1 MHSFHHLFFGCKARY
16 LHYRGKK
23 PLLSTAHKCERIFS
37 SQYEKYHCRYYI
49 NFINCSQN
57 YLERVVKEISEYLN
71 YREYLKDWVAHRKA
85 EGLPGSN
92 RWFALKMGIN
102 STSWL
107 SSILSGARNLN
118 EINLK
123 KLTSI
128 LNFSPYERSLF
139 SALVAFNQ
147 SKDRIEK
154 NRHFDTFRK
163 IQARKE
169 ATPVSGQFYDYY
181 KNWYNSAI
189 RAVIGMMPVR
199 DNYSELGALLTPP
212 VSEQH
217 TKEAV
222 KLLEEIGFIRRND
235 LGIFELTHAG
245 ITTGEY
251 EKSVAIRGFQ
261 EETIQLAKA
270 SLFRFDRSEK
280 DISTLTL
287 GISRDRIKDVKA
299 ILADTRRQIAELAES
314 DDNADSAY
322 QLNMQLFPLSKQL
335 QDDQEK

>member
-1 MHSFHHLFFGCKARY
+1 M
-16 LHYRGKK
+16 
-23 PLLSTAHKCERIFS
+23 
-37 SQYEKYHCRYYI
+37 
-49 NFINCSQN
+49 
-57 YLERVVKEISEYLN
+57 KEISEYLN

-102 STSWL
+102 SSSWL

-118 EINLK
+118 ETHLK
-123 KLTSI
+123 KLTSV
-128 LNFSPYERSLF
+128 LNLTPYERSLF

-147 SKDRIEK
+147 SKNRQEK
-154 NRHFDTFRK
+154 NHHFDIFRK

-169 ATPVSGQFYDYY
+169 ATHVSGQFYDYY

-189 RAVIGMMPVR
+189 RAVIGLIPVR
-199 DNYSELGALLTPP
+199 DNYKELGAYLTPP
-212 VSEQH
+212 ISEQH
-217 TKEAV
+217 AKEAV
-222 KLLEEIGFIRRND
+222 DLLEEIGFIQRD
-235 LGIFELTHAG
+235 YEGVFELTHAG

-251 EKSVAIRGFQ
+251 ERSVAIRGFQ

-270 SLFRFDRSEK
+270 ALFRFERSEK

-287 GISRDRIKDVKA
+287 GISREKIKEVKS
-299 ILADTRRQIAELAES
+299 ILAETRRQIAEIAES
-314 DDNADSAY
+314 DDCADSAY

-335 QDDQEK
+335 QTQEK